1 MNKNIFNIDYKKLV
15 IWLLPKPIRK
25 PVHVLWLM
33 ALLSPLTMFYNLF
46 LAFRTSVLY
55 FLDIDSTV
63 CKLQKLLNDRYDSQL
78 RRIVIVDGA
87 EFDPVFIY
95 QREENKPVFLYQ
107 KAENKPAYLYTKAET
122 GATTVDFVIKVPV
135 FVVIDVSEVQALVRR
150 FKLPS
155 KTFKVQ
161 FV

>member
-1 MNKNIFNIDYKKLV
+1 MNTNIFNIIYKKLV

-25 PVHVLWLM
+25 PVQVSWIM

-55 FLDIDSTV
+55 LLDIDSTIS
-63 CKLQKLLNDRYDSQL
+63 KLQKLLNDRYDSQQ

-87 EFDPVFIY
+87 EFEPVFIY
-95 QREENKPVFLYQ
+95 QRGENKPVFLYQ
-107 KAENKPAYLYTKAET
+107 KSENKPVYLYTKAEV
-122 GATTVDFVIKVPV
+122 GATTVDFVINIPV
-135 FVVIDVSEVQALVRR
+135 FVVADVSEVQALIRR
-150 FKLPS
+150 FKLPG

-161 FV
+161 IV

>member
-1 MNKNIFNIDYKKLV
+1 M

-25 PVHVLWLM
+25 PVHVSWLM

-55 FLDIDSTV
+55 FIAIDSTV
-63 CKLQKLLNDRYDSQL
+63 CKLQKLLNDRYDL
-78 RRIVIVDGA
+78 LERRIRITDGA

-95 QREENKPVFLYQ
+95 QREESKVVFVYQKNENKPV
-107 KAENKPAYLYTKAET
+107 YLYTKSEV
-122 GATTVDFVIKVPV
+122 GATTVDFVITIPV
-135 FVVIDVSEVQALVRR
+135 FAVIDINEVQALVRR
-150 FKLPS
+150 FKLPG

-161 FV
+161 IT